1 MGEPCIV
8 KLINIFLLSVPPF
21 STVRGAFDRVN
32 PQSELLTVEQCKRAL
47 LLLGYAQSLVNLDN
61 LTKIIINQRES
72 LKLLQT
78 QSTKA
83 GEVEQPQVEKEK
95 EVEQGCIA
103 TPAKPNHELIDF
115 DLFCMISAYLSVLQQ
130 EIHESGCISPIKG
143 TNVPPPQVYFT
154 NGE

>member
-1 MGEPCIV
+1 M
-8 KLINIFLLSVPPF
+8 
-21 STVRGAFDRVN
+21 
-32 PQSELLTVEQCKRAL
+32 EQCKRAL
-47 LLLGYAQSLVNLDN
+47 LFLGYAQSLVNLDN

-83 GEVEQPQVEKEK
+83 GEGEQQSHEKLEL
-95 EVEQGCIA
+95 GCNSTS
-103 TPAKPNHELIDF
+103 TPAMPNHELIDF

-154 NGE
+154 NGEWRIGTLSGELN

>member
-8 KLINIFLLSVPPF
+8 KLINIFLLSVPSF

-83 GEVEQPQVEKEK
+83 GEVEQPQVKEEE
-95 EVEQGCIA
+95 EVEQGCNA